1 MGFGLRTGAC
11 KVLSK
16 RARRAC
22 GVAAVSLAA
31 AAAPRFSGTAFG
43 LRPALAKSRRSGHA
57 GLVGQLLFPS
67 LLRRRP
73 VSLGPLSGFARRLQS
88 PVETGTPTRRRS
100 EGARFSETSL
110 VPSGP
115 CNPGCP
121 SSGTPGCP
129 HGFRTAISNPAQCE
143 PCPVKRFVAGP
154 KASLP
159 QSKPAPVKL
168 TAYML
173 C

>member
-11 KVLSK
+11 KVPSK

-22 GVAAVSLAA
+22 GAAAIFLAA
-31 AAAPRFSGTAFG
+31 AAATRFSGTAFG
-43 LRPALAKSRRSGHA
+43 LRLALAKSRRSGHA

-67 LLRRRP
+67 LLLRRP

-100 EGARFSETSL
+100 ERARFSETSL
-110 VPSGP
+110 VLSGA

-121 SSGTPGCP
+121 SSGTPECP
-129 HGFRTAISNPAQCE
+129 HGFRTAISIPTQCE
-143 PCPVKRFVAGP
+143 PYPVRT
-154 KASLP
+154 LP
-159 QSKPAPVKL
+159 QCDPWPSANPAL
-168 TAYML
+168 
-173 C
+173 